1 MHEDLAHG
9 LKVFPVVKFMIE
21 NDLIHTVVLK
31 TWAHHRYIYEL
42 GDYFE
47 RNTTKVYLI
56 IVVVVVAATTTALV
70 PVMPM
75 TMMMT
80 MSTAAAAAAA
90 AASCRWRRCVM
101 IYGRRLGRC
110 R

>member
-1 MHEDLAHG
+1 MG
-9 LKVFPVVKFMIE
+9 FNGFYKPPKVIPVVKFMIE
-21 NDLIHTVVLK
+21 NDLK
-31 TWAHHRYIYEL
+31 TWAHHRYLYEL

-56 IVVVVVAATTTALV
+56 IVVVVVAAATTALV

-80 MSTAAAAAAA
+80 MSTAAA
-90 AASCRWRRCVM
+90 SRRWRRCVM
-101 IYGRRLGRC
+101 IYGRRRLGRC